1 MDTIRMVLSLA
12 ARLCLVLAALPL
24 PAQAPANQAVA
35 PDRNSA
41 EYRAIA
47 ATFDLLQPDR
57 EGYIAPVQLKVMRRP
72 AQCYASGAWARV
84 FVHGPGANPWNTPG
98 DVFSIKGSAREGTS
112 PWGDRLWHQYSAYE
126 PKPDKIT
133 NPYQDPDG
141 YPAMLCWMWSYPAHR
156 VEVCG
161 RWEAEVDEAA
171 AVARVRPIAEAL
183 HSGMIRAG
191 LADGASQA
199 PGAGLR
205 YQAIIEWPALR
216 PGEGLTPT
224 ARFVD
229 QHGQP
234 PREPQSIVWRIGGR
248 ETSAIQWDGS
258 EVVVELQASV
268 GHQAISET
276 RVLPAWGTTPEPTAT
291 APLDHAP
298 ADAGLAAAAGEPVL
312 APLPGPLG
320 WLPLPASWPQALTS
334 LLAPAA
340 LVWIGSLFGGG
351 GVPVRAGSR
360 PAAKDEA
367 PGEEGSGEAGTET
380 GTGQEET
387 ATEPDKYAPSP
398 TMQLPPTAMS
408 IYTTP
413 PPLAAHQAFAQT
425 FASSVAPSAGQWTKA
440 SWEAATDEERTA
452 WTQALFGQLQGALKF
467 EKPIRLEFED
477 EPGKTRAGYFSAD
490 DPAGP
495 KVVINK
501 PRSDFATRPG
511 EVIDTLAHEVRHAC
525 QWDGKR
531 KLESPEVRAACDANI
546 AAGSYVTPEQD
557 YPSYVEQFVE
567 KDATAFAG
575 TVRSAV
581 MTEVYVSKLETML
594 QTMAALEPKKATLE
608 QIQAFLWE
616 NPQHKAAIKQAWS
629 SGKLVIEGMPKPK

>member
-1 MDTIRMVLSLA
+1 MDTIRMVLSIA
-12 ARLCLVLAALPL
+12 ARLGLALAALLL
-24 PAQAPANQAVA
+24 PAQAPAIEAVA
-35 PDRNSA
+35 PDRNSP

-47 ATFDLLQPDR
+47 ATFDLLQPDK
-57 EGYIAPVQLKVMRRP
+57 EGYFAAVQLQAVRRP
-72 AQCYASGAWARV
+72 AHVYVSGAWASV
-84 FVHGPGANPWNTPG
+84 GVHGPGANPWNTQG
-98 DVFSIKGSAREGTS
+98 DFTSTVGYASADAA
-112 PWGDRLWHQYSAYE
+112 PWGGRLWRWFNAYA
-126 PKPDKIT
+126 PKLDKVT
-133 NPYQDPDG
+133 NPYQDPEG
-141 YPAMLCWMWSYPAHR
+141 NPAKLCWMWSYLSHR
-156 VEVCG
+156 VQACG
-161 RWEAEVDEAA
+161 WWDGEVDEAMA
-171 AVARVRPIAEAL
+171 IARLRPLAEAL
-183 HSGMIRAG
+183 HTGMIRAG
-191 LADGASQA
+191 LADGAGPEPVA
-199 PGAGLR
+199 EVR
-205 YQAIIEWPALR
+205 YRAIIEWPELR
-216 PGEGLTPT
+216 PGDWLTPT

-248 ETSAIQWDGS
+248 ETSAVQWDGS
-258 EVVVELQASV
+258 EVLVELQASV

-276 RVLPAWGTTPEPTAT
+276 RMLPAWGTTPEPTAT
-291 APLDHAP
+291 EPFDQTP
-298 ADAGLAAAAGEPVL
+298 TDTGSAAAAGEPVL

-320 WLPLPASWPQALTS
+320 WLPLPSSWPQALTS

-360 PAAKDEA
+360 PAAKDEVPVA
-367 PGEEGSGEAGTET
+367 EEGGEAGTET
-380 GTGQEET
+380 GTGEET
-387 ATEPDKYAPSP
+387 GTEQDKYAPSP
-398 TMQLPPTAMS
+398 TMQLPVTAMT

-413 PPLAAHQAFAQT
+413 SPVAAHQAFAQT
-425 FASSVAPSAGQWTKA
+425 FASAVAPTAGQWTKT

-477 EPGKTRAGYFSAD
+477 EPGKTRAGYFSAN

-501 PRSDFATRPG
+501 PKSDFATRPG

-567 KDATAFAG
+567 KDATAFAS

-581 MTEVYVSKLETML
+581 MTEVYVSKLQTML

-629 SGKLVIEGMPKPK
+629 SGKLVIEGMPTPK